1 MKQESIKGRDIK
13 EALIALL
20 RGKYGK
26 KCKYY
31 SRQVTEGM
39 LLPAF
44 FVDVRLVQQ
53 RDETIN
59 VVSKQFSCRI
69 MYFQVD
75 PSAEGA
81 EADQYEKIE
90 AILSMLVCIDSH
102 DKHAFGLVQWCFY
115 TRKGGL
121 LNYAKQTGKSV
132 GNLQMQLEYLVKE
145 MSNDYKSVWQAV
157 TKATNIRSASDTVML
172 KYEKPATT
180 TEVAKLK
187 RANYGQKFYDQFAKK
202 SDPQPSQTPSGT
214 KIVRAKDQ
222 VNLRSGPGKTNAR
235 VGELKQGQTLELI
248 STENGWHKV
257 AVWVS
262 GAFVRTE
269 G

>member
-90 AILSMLVCIDSH
+90 AILSMLVCIDS
-102 DKHAFGLVQWCFY
+102 K
-115 TRKGGL
+115 RNPKGNMILKVKDRYLTVSECGVD
-121 LNYAKQTGKSV
+121 YV
-132 GNLQMQLEYLVKE
+132 GRENNIMELGFMLQ
-145 MSNDYKSVWQAV
+145 
-157 TKATNIRSASDTVML
+157 
-172 KYEKPATT
+172 
-180 TEVAKLK
+180 
-187 RANYGQKFYDQFAKK
+187 FYDFKEA
-202 SDPQPSQTPSGT
+202 T
-214 KIVRAKDQ
+214 KQDEDELMEELVF
-222 VNLRSGPGKTNAR
+222 RSKTN
-235 VGELKQGQTLELI
+235 EWEE
-248 STENGWHKV
+248 S
-257 AVWVS
+257 
-262 GAFVRTE
+262 
-269 G
+269 